1 MTASPPAPTEPAA
14 VPAGRSHH
22 VVDILIAERAPRLTG
37 SFIWPLVRPL
47 FYSMLGYGPAR
58 EMADSIAPL
67 PGQAALDH
75 VSNLL
80 DLKVSSLNLD
90 RLPATGRCIVV
101 CNHPTGIADGIA
113 VYDAIRKRRA
123 DAIYFANADAV
134 RVAPRLEE
142 VIIPVEWVVAKRT
155 RAKTRVTLDAAR
167 AAFEAER
174 CVVMFPAGRIS
185 RVGKDGALTD
195 PEWASTAT
203 SLARKYEAP
212 TIPIHVSGPYSTLF
226 HLFHRVSPEL
236 RDITLFHELLNK
248 RKKPFRLSVGKPIPP
263 TRFDIDATR
272 ATYALKA
279 FTERV
284 LPSQPDADFA

>member
-1 MTASPPAPTEPAA
+1 MTASPPATTEPFA
-14 VPAGRSHH
+14 VPTGRPDH
-22 VVDILIAERAPRLTG
+22 VVDVLIAERAPRLTG
-37 SFIWPLVRPL
+37 SIVWPLVRPM
-47 FYSMLGYGPAR
+47 FYSVLGYRQAR
-58 EMADSIAPL
+58 EMADAITPL
-67 PGQAALDH
+67 AGQAALDH

-80 DLKVSSLNLD
+80 DLKVSSLNLE
-90 RLPATGRCIVV
+90 RLPATGRCMVV

-113 VYDAIRKRRA
+113 VYDAIKKRRA

-142 VIIPVEWVVAKRT
+142 CIIPVEWVVAKRT
-155 RAKTRVTLDAAR
+155 RQKTRVTLDAAK

-203 SLARKYEAP
+203 SLARKYAAP
-212 TIPIHVSGPYSTLF
+212 TIPIHVAGPYSTLF

-263 TRFDIDATR
+263 TRLDIDATR

-279 FTERV
+279 FVERV